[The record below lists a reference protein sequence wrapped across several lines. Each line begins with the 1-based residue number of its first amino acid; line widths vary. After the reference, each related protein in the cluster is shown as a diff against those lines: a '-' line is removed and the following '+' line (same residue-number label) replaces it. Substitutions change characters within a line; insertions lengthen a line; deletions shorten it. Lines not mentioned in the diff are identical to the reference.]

1 MRLYSVMWRPSS
13 TSQLCLPIHMEHWTQ
28 KNWLQLYFTVR
39 IDKEQKNKW
48 ADAALVLFTSKLL
61 FLLLLLFHLKDIAL
75 LIITELTFIC
85 SIHTN
90 AYDKPIPVQTNQTYF
105 ISQLKWME
113 RILFGIQSQTQPQ
126 PYIKLKWD
134 RQRLRLNGTA
144 QTNEIRPSPRIHFV
158 THTRTHVHIEGRRKT
173 HTFVTC
179 PTIDSLLM
187 RFTTEKC
194 SHRCDSQL
202 HIRTSFFCCCCLLYG
217 AVIWIITNVLR
228 HTYTHYTHH
237 TSFHRY
243 I

>member
-1 MRLYSVMWRPSS
+1 M
-13 TSQLCLPIHMEHWTQ
+13 
-28 KNWLQLYFTVR
+28 R

-158 THTRTHVHIEGRRKT
+158 THTRTHVHT
-173 HTFVTC
+173 HTHRGTEKDAYIRDLSNNRFTFDAFYHRKMF
-179 PTIDSLLM
+179 TQM
-187 RFTTEKC
+187 RFTIAYTY
-194 SHRCDSQL
+194 
-202 HIRTSFFCCCCLLYG
+202 FFFFCCCLLYG
-217 AVIWIITNVLR
+217 AVI
-228 HTYTHYTHH
+228 
-237 TSFHRY
+237 
-243 I
+243 